1 MLIGRLMANTFI
13 TLTDTPSTYT
23 GSTGKFVQVSGVGT
37 LIFNGINTN
46 TLTDVETTGAY
57 VPTTGQVL
65 TYTSS
70 GKWRPV
76 TNDPYSVSNG
86 LNKTGSTLN
95 VVAGTGGGLTSNTSG
110 VFITDIANVAGTHGN
125 ASYHPVLTVNSK
137 GQITGISVVESSIK
151 IADTLSGNYVQNLAG
166 TAGQITVTGGSSS
179 GGNAT
184 INLVATGVTSGT
196 YGNATHSPQ
205 ITVDTYGRIQ
215 NVDMVEIDGNVT
227 VGVGDGNISLSDIAT
242 EAYKNIVVAGQTTL
256 SADNPADTLT
266 IVAGTGI
273 SLTTTASSDTLTISS
288 TGESANSIIAN
299 TSINALAD
307 VDTTGI
313 ADGQALIYDA
323 TNAVFVAGNVASD
336 SANISTSSVGDLIDV
351 DLTGIVNGQLL
362 QWDAANSTFVP
373 STISTGGTGDITAV
387 IAGQGLTGGAF
398 SGTATL
404 NVGAG
409 TGIDVTADAI
419 ALSNTAV
426 VPGTYGDAGNVAQF
440 TVDQQGRITSVTEIA
455 ITNTNT
461 GSTTDSERFRINY
474 ASDGTLAGTQDLTPG
489 ISSVVINSSSGGEV
503 SITFDGSQ
511 YNYPPGSILFYGYDY
526 VNNKYIITPFD
537 TTMTIREVAAG
548 GVSGSPTLFNGSST
562 VTIRLRLRETETGAS
577 RGSFGTTTHAYVQ
590 FVMNG

>member
-1 MLIGRLMANTFI
+1 MANTFI

-23 GSTGKFVQVSGVGT
+23 GSVGKYLQVSGTNT
-37 LIFNGINTN
+37 LIFNTIGTN
-46 TLTDVETTGAY
+46 NLSDVETSGAY
-57 VPTTGQVL
+57 TPLTGQVL

-86 LNKTGSTLN
+86 LNKSGSTLN

-137 GQITGISVVESSIK
+137 GQITDISVVESSIK

-166 TAGQITVTGGSSS
+166 TAGQITVIGGSSS

-184 INLVATGVTSGT
+184 VNLVATGVTAGT

-215 NVDMVEIDGNVT
+215 NVDLIEIDGNVT
-227 VGVGDGNISLSDIAT
+227 VGVGNSNISLSDIAT

-299 TSINALAD
+299 TSISALAD

-336 SANISTSSVGDLIDV
+336 SANISTSSVGDLVDV

-387 IAGQGLTGGAF
+387 IAGNGLTGGAF
-398 SGTATL
+398 SGAATL
-404 NVGAG
+404 NIGAG
-409 TGIDVTADAI
+409 TGIDVSADAI

-426 VPGTYGDAGNVAQF
+426 TPGTYGDAGNVAQF

-474 ASDGTLAGTQDLTPG
+474 ASDGTLSGTQDLTAG

-503 SITFDGSQ
+503 SITFDSSQ

-537 TTMTIREVAAG
+537 TTMTVREIAAG
-548 GVSGSPTLFNGSST
+548 GVSGSPTLFNGNST

>member
-1 MLIGRLMANTFI
+1 MANTFI